1 MPQCEVL
8 VIEGSTWVVDIR
20 AACAVAVDDVPTLAH
35 EAFDLW
41 FVELVSQ
48 NNRHTSE
55 APPLHDST
63 KSRRILNCQRRS
75 FDHDVNR

>member
-20 AACAVAVDDVPTLAH
+20 AACAVAVDDIPALAH

-48 NNRHTSE
+48 NNRHT
-55 APPLHDST
+55 
-63 KSRRILNCQRRS
+63 RRRLLSMTPQNRADTNCQHLPS
-75 FDHDVNR
+75 IMM

>member
-48 NNRHTSE
+48 NNRHTRRRLLSMT
-55 APPLHDST
+55 PQ
-63 KSRRILNCQRRS
+63 SRADTNCQRLPS
-75 FDHDVNR
+75 IMM